1 LCAEIGG
8 SYHLFIVVGQEFR
21 MSTIRRFL
29 LPLLVALAMAAG
41 VTPAGPPGAAA
52 AGSARPWT
60 VPALKQ
66 WTSAAGSFTVGPS
79 TRVIAAD
86 PALAATARTFAA
98 DLSDLTGRDVRVGR
112 GASRPHDIVLRT
124 DTSVRTGAEGY
135 TLAIGA
141 TAVIAAATG
150 EGVFWGTR
158 SMLQL
163 LTQSL
168 TVPAGSAKDWPDYP
182 YRGISVC
189 NCAKFFSVPWLERLI
204 KDMSYLKYNQLHLEM
219 RISSTAHPEN
229 NSTTAPL
236 YSPEQVKQIVG
247 AGRRYHVQ
255 VVQQVT
261 SPSHMDYYLAAHPG
275 LQAVDDTGAAKPDKL
290 NMADPAALP
299 YVKSLVEEQLPQFPG
314 TEWYGGGDEYVS
326 SAADYEKYPELVKW
340 TRGQAGSGAPAA
352 DSWVLWQNRIHQY
365 IAAKHRTLHVW
376 NDQYF
381 TGMPTK
387 LDPGVVVDYWI
398 KQDGRMTPAQIS
410 ANGNDIVNVS
420 DSLYYA
426 EGGPPNAQ
434 WIYET
439 FTPGLFSGGQTL
451 PADDPH
457 LLGSAMAVWPAAH
470 GDSQAQTEQGMFGP
484 LRALAQKNWGGAPLV
499 STYAD
504 FRTVEQAIGHAPGY
518 TRSGA
523 VTADKVYTLRA
534 ASGSYA
540 LASGPEDRRGSVVT
554 AAAPGG
560 SGDWLLTEDSEG
572 VYTLRSAADGRCA
585 TVSGES
591 YGQDARIVTT
601 DCDSVPDSQK
611 WLAEPTSSGLVLRS
625 VLSGRVLTAPT
636 GAAGSALVQRYDT
649 GAAGQRWTLRAA
661 TSQVAAVLTPAD
673 AVVPAGG
680 RTTASASVTNYGS
693 EPVSLTD
700 VALRTPDGWTADQNG
715 PTPARLEAGMSAT
728 LKWTVTAPGDVATDF
743 TQLRAAISGGGFD
756 AGATGT
762 VMTTAA
768 SLKDAT
774 AFDADFVSGTVTPI
788 DLATGTTGGTIAVGK
803 LPGTIIAD
811 PSGSTLYVANQG
823 SASVTVIDAATRE
836 VTATVPMGTTPAGLA
851 LSPDGR
857 TLWASAYSDNA
868 VQPIDL
874 ATLTAG
880 PEIPVAA
887 GPENLAISPDG
898 STLWVACRSGNAVV
912 PVDTASRTAQT
923 PIPVA
928 DSPFGITISQDGG
941 TVYVGQQTARTVLP
955 ISTGTRQPGTPIDVG
970 GAPFGLTVS
979 PDGRTLA
986 VGVNNA
992 YTAVFV
998 DIATG
1003 KVTRTVLLALQ
1014 PTQVAFSADG
1024 TVAYAAV
1031 GAVNEV
1037 VPIVMSSGETGPAVK
1052 VGTYPIGITVV
1063 G

>member
-1 LCAEIGG
+1 
-8 SYHLFIVVGQEFR
+8 

-29 LPLLVALAMAAG
+29 PPFLVALAMALG
-41 VTPAGPPGAAA
+41 VIPAGPPGAAA
-52 AGSARPWT
+52 AERAKPWT
-60 VPALKQ
+60 IPALKQ
-66 WTSAAGSFTVGPS
+66 WTAAPGSFTVGAS
-79 TRVIAAD
+79 TRVVTSD
-86 PALAATARTFAA
+86 PALASTARTLAA
-98 DLSDLTGRDVRVGR
+98 DLSDLTGRHVRAEQ
-112 GASRPHDIVLRT
+112 GAPRPHDIALRT
-124 DTSVRTGAEGY
+124 DPSVRPRAEGY
-135 TLAIGA
+135 ALSVGA
-141 TAVIAAATG
+141 SAVISGATG

-158 SMLQL
+158 SMLQML
-163 LTQSL
+163 AQGLTL
-168 TVPAGSAKDWPDYP
+168 PAGSAKDWPDYP
-182 YRGISVC
+182 YRGIAVC
-189 NCAKFFSVPWLERLI
+189 NCAKFFSVPWLQRLI

-219 RISSTAHPEN
+219 RISSGVHPEN
-229 NSTTAPL
+229 NSATAPL
-236 YSPEQVKQIVG
+236 YSPAQVRQIV
-247 AGRRYHVQ
+247 ATGRRYHVQ

-275 LQAVDDTGAAKPDKL
+275 LQATDDTGAAKPDKL

-314 TEWYGGGDEYVS
+314 SQWYGGGDEYLS

-340 TRGQAGSGAPAA
+340 TRSQAGSDAPAA
-352 DSWVLWQNRIHQY
+352 DSWVLWQNRIEKY
-365 IAAKHRTLHVW
+365 IAARHRTLHIW

-381 TGMPTK
+381 TGMPTR
-387 LDPGVVVDYWI
+387 LDPDIVVDYWI

-484 LRALAQKNWGGAPLV
+484 LRALAQKNWGGTALV
-499 STYAD
+499 SSYAG
-504 FRTVEQAIGHAPGY
+504 FEPIEQAVGHAPGY
-518 TRSGA
+518 TAPGA
-523 VTADKVYTLRA
+523 LAGETVYTLRA
-534 ASGSYA
+534 SNGSYA
-540 LASGPEDRRGSVVT
+540 LATGAGDRRGSLVT
-554 AAAPGG
+554 AATPGG
-560 SGDWLLTEDSEG
+560 GAGDWLLTEDAGDAGDAGDTGG

-585 TVSGES
+585 TVDGES
-591 YGQDARIVTT
+591 YGQDAKIVTA

-611 WLAEPTSSGLVLRS
+611 WLAEPGRTGMVLRS
-625 VLSGRVLTAPT
+625 VLSGRVLTAPA
-636 GAAGSALVQRYDT
+636 GGAGSPLVQRYDT
-649 GAAGQRWTLRAA
+649 GTAGQRWTLRAA
-661 TSQVAAVLTPAD
+661 ASQVAAVLTPAD
-673 AVVPAGG
+673 TVLPAGG
-680 RTTASASVTNYGS
+680 TTTATATLTDYGS

-700 VALRTPDGWTADQNG
+700 VSLRLPDGWTAERDG
-715 PTPARLEAGMSAT
+715 TTPARLEPGASAT
-728 LKWTVTAPGDVATDF
+728 LKWTVTAPQDVATDF
-743 TQLRAAISGGGFD
+743 TQLRAVITGDGFD

-774 AFDADFVSGTVTPI
+774 AFDADFVSGTVTPV
-788 DLATGTTGGTIAVGK
+788 DLSTGTAGGAIGVGR
-803 LPGTIIAD
+803 LPGTILAD

-836 VTATVPMGTTPAGLA
+836 VTATVPVGTTPAGLA

-857 TLWASAYSDNA
+857 TLWVSAYSDDA

-880 PEIPVAA
+880 PEIAVGA
-887 GPENLAISPDG
+887 GPENLAIGPDG
-898 STLWVACRSGNAVV
+898 STLWVACRTGDVVV
-912 PVDTASRTAQT
+912 PVDTASRTAQA

-955 ISTGTRQPGTPIDVG
+955 ISTATRTAGTPIDVG

-998 DIATG
+998 DIPTG

-1014 PTQVAFSADG
+1014 PTQIAFSADG

-1031 GAVNEV
+1031 GAENEV
-1037 VPIVMSSGETGPAVK
+1037 VPIVMSSGETGPAIK